1 MQATDTT
8 TATAAT
14 DSFAAAN
21 TPTNA
26 FIRQRRQLALWLA
39 ALIALL
45 LLSLTLAIT
54 LGPVRMAPQLAWQI
68 TAHEI
73 GQQLNNLGLNF
84 GGSGGD
90 WTVAQQQI
98 VWRVRLPRVLL
109 AALAGAGL
117 AVVGVAMQA
126 MVRNPLADPYLLGV
140 SSGASVGAVSVLAFG
155 TLAFAGELALPL
167 GAFGGALAA
176 CTTVYFLAHAHG
188 RLLAS
193 RLILGGVAIAYCLGG
208 VTSLIVLTTDQREL
222 ANSVLT
228 WTLGSLAGTRWDELG
243 LPALLLLAGV
253 VLLLTQARSL
263 NALLAGEETA
273 MTLGVDT
280 TRTRRWLFVLV
291 SLVTGVLVALTGPI
305 GFVGLIVPHVT
316 RMLVGAE
323 HRSVLPVAALV
334 GAIFLVWVDVFSRIS
349 FAPAEVPVGVITS
362 LLGGPFFVW
371 MLCRKNARER
381 LSL

>member
-1 MQATDTT
+1 MSMPSTLA
-8 TATAAT
+8 
-14 DSFAAAN
+14 FAL
-21 TPTNA
+21 
-26 FIRQRRQLALWLA
+26 QRRRLSLWLA
-39 ALIALL
+39 ALLALL

-54 LGPVRMAPQLAWQI
+54 LGPVRISPQQAWLI

-73 GQQLNNLGLNF
+73 GIRLGLNLQP
-84 GGSGGD
+84 GD
-90 WTVAQQQI
+90 WTSAQFQI
-98 VWRVRLPRVLL
+98 VWRVRMPRVLL

-117 AVVGVAMQA
+117 ALVGVAMQA

-140 SSGASVGAVSVLAFG
+140 SSGASVGAVSVIAFG
-155 TLAFAGELALPL
+155 ALAFAGELALPL

-176 CTTVYFLAHAHG
+176 CMAVYFLAYANG
-188 RLLAS
+188 RLLAT

-208 VTSLIVLTTDQREL
+208 VTSLIVLTADQREL

-243 LPALLLLAGV
+243 LPAALLVIGAA
-253 VLLLTQARSL
+253 LLLTQARSL
-263 NALLAGEETA
+263 NALLSGEESA
-273 MTLGVDT
+273 ATLGVDT

-323 HRSVLPVAALV
+323 HRSVLPVAALL
-334 GAIFLVWVDVFSRIS
+334 GAIFLVWVDVFSRIT

-381 LSL
+381 LVA

>member
-1 MQATDTT
+1 MSMPSTLA
-8 TATAAT
+8 
-14 DSFAAAN
+14 FAL
-21 TPTNA
+21 
-26 FIRQRRQLALWLA
+26 QRRRLSLWLA
-39 ALIALL
+39 ALLALL
-45 LLSLTLAIT
+45 LISLTLAIT
-54 LGPVRMAPQLAWQI
+54 LGPVRISPQQAWLI

-73 GQQLNNLGLNF
+73 GIRLGLNLQP
-84 GGSGGD
+84 GD
-90 WTVAQQQI
+90 WTSAQFQI
-98 VWRVRLPRVLL
+98 VWRVRMPRVLL
-109 AALAGAGL
+109 AAFAGAGL
-117 AVVGVAMQA
+117 ALVGVAMQA

-140 SSGASVGAVSVLAFG
+140 SSGASVGAVSVIAFG
-155 TLAFAGELALPL
+155 ALAFAGELALPL

-176 CTTVYFLAHAHG
+176 CTAVYFLAYANG
-188 RLLAS
+188 RLQAS

-208 VTSLIVLTTDQREL
+208 ITSLIVLTADQREL

-243 LPALLLLAGV
+243 LPAALLVIGAA
-253 VLLLTQARSL
+253 LLLTQARSL
-263 NALLAGEETA
+263 NALLSGEESA
-273 MTLGVDT
+273 ATLGVDT

-323 HRSVLPVAALV
+323 HRSVLPVAALL
-334 GAIFLVWVDVFSRIS
+334 GAIFLVWVDVFSRVT

-381 LSL
+381 LVA

>member
-1 MQATDTT
+1 MT
-8 TATAAT
+8 TANSLA
-14 DSFAAAN
+14 FAL
-21 TPTNA
+21 
-26 FIRQRRQLALWLA
+26 QRRQLTLWLA

-54 LGPVRMAPQLAWQI
+54 LGPVRIAPQQAWLI

-73 GQQLNNLGLNF
+73 GSFLGMDLQP
-84 GGSGGD
+84 GD
-90 WTVAQQQI
+90 WSTAQFQI
-98 VWRVRLPRVLL
+98 VWRVRMPRVLL
-109 AALAGAGL
+109 AALVGAGL
-117 AVVGVAMQA
+117 ALVGVAMQA

-155 TLAFAGELALPL
+155 ALAFAGDLALPL
-167 GAFGGALAA
+167 GAFGGALTA
-176 CTTVYFLAHAHG
+176 CVAVYFLAYANG
-188 RLLAS
+188 RLLAT

-208 VTSLIVLTTDQREL
+208 VTSLIVLTADQREL
-222 ANSVLT
+222 ANSILT

-243 LPALLLLAGV
+243 LPAALLV
-253 VLLLTQARSL
+253 VGAALLLTQARAL
-263 NALLAGEETA
+263 NALLSGEESA
-273 MTLGVDT
+273 ATLGVDT

-305 GFVGLIVPHVT
+305 GFVGLIVPHIT

-323 HRSVLPVAALV
+323 HRRVLPVAALV
-334 GAIFLVWVDVFSRIS
+334 GAIFLVWVDVFSRIT

-381 LSL
+381 LVT

>member
-1 MQATDTT
+1 MPSTLA
-8 TATAAT
+8 
-14 DSFAAAN
+14 FAL
-21 TPTNA
+21 
-26 FIRQRRQLALWLA
+26 QRRRLSLWLA
-39 ALIALL
+39 ALLALL
-45 LLSLTLAIT
+45 LVSLTLAIT
-54 LGPVRMAPQLAWQI
+54 LGPVRISPQQAWLI

-73 GQQLNNLGLNF
+73 GVRLGMNLQP
-84 GGSGGD
+84 GD
-90 WTVAQQQI
+90 WTSAQFQI
-98 VWRVRLPRVLL
+98 VWRVRMPRVLL
-109 AALAGAGL
+109 AALVGAGL
-117 AVVGVAMQA
+117 ALVGVAMQA

-140 SSGASVGAVSVLAFG
+140 SSGASVGAVSVIAFG
-155 TLAFAGELALPL
+155 ALAFAGELALPL

-176 CTTVYFLAHAHG
+176 CTAVYFLAYANG
-188 RLLAS
+188 RLQAS

-208 VTSLIVLTTDQREL
+208 ITSLIVLTADQREL

-243 LPALLLLAGV
+243 LPAALLVIGAA
-253 VLLLTQARSL
+253 LLLTQARSL
-263 NALLAGEETA
+263 NALLSGEESA
-273 MTLGVDT
+273 ATLGVDT

-323 HRSVLPVAALV
+323 HRSVLPVAALI
-334 GAIFLVWVDVFSRIS
+334 GAIFLVWVDVFSRIT

-381 LSL
+381 LVA

>member
-1 MQATDTT
+1 MT
-8 TATAAT
+8 TATSLA
-14 DSFAAAN
+14 FAL
-21 TPTNA
+21 
-26 FIRQRRQLALWLA
+26 QRRQLTLWLA

-54 LGPVRMAPQLAWQI
+54 LGPVRIAPQQAWLI

-73 GQQLNNLGLNF
+73 GSFLGMDLQP
-84 GGSGGD
+84 GD
-90 WTVAQQQI
+90 WSTAQFQI
-98 VWRVRLPRVLL
+98 VWRVRMPRVLL
-109 AALAGAGL
+109 AALVGAGL
-117 AVVGVAMQA
+117 ALVGVAMQA

-155 TLAFAGELALPL
+155 ALAFAGDLALPL
-167 GAFGGALAA
+167 GAFGGALTA
-176 CTTVYFLAHAHG
+176 CVAVYFLAYANG
-188 RLLAS
+188 RLLAT

-208 VTSLIVLTTDQREL
+208 VTSLIVLTADQREL
-222 ANSVLT
+222 ANSILT

-243 LPALLLLAGV
+243 LPAALLV
-253 VLLLTQARSL
+253 VGTALLLTQARAL
-263 NALLAGEETA
+263 NALLSGEESA
-273 MTLGVDT
+273 ATLGVDT

-305 GFVGLIVPHVT
+305 GFVGLIVPHIT

-323 HRSVLPVAALV
+323 HRRVLPVAALV
-334 GAIFLVWVDVFSRIS
+334 GAIFLVWVDVFSRIT

-381 LSL
+381 LVT

>member
-1 MQATDTT
+1 MK
-8 TATAAT
+8 
-14 DSFAAAN
+14 
-21 TPTNA
+21 TPTTVA
-26 FIRQRRQLALWLA
+26 FALQRRQLALWLA
-39 ALIALL
+39 ALLAVLL
-45 LLSLTLAIT
+45 VSLTLAIT
-54 LGPVRMAPQLAWQI
+54 LGPVRIAPQQAWLI
-68 TAHEI
+68 AAHEI
-73 GQQLNNLGLNF
+73 GTRLGMDLQP
-84 GGSGGD
+84 GD
-90 WTVAQQQI
+90 WNTAQFQI
-98 VWRVRLPRVLL
+98 VWRVRMPRVLL

-117 AVVGVAMQA
+117 ALVGVAMQA

-155 TLAFAGELALPL
+155 ALAFAGELALPL
-167 GAFGGALAA
+167 GAFGGALIA
-176 CTTVYFLAHAHG
+176 CVSVYLLAYANG
-188 RLLAS
+188 RLQAS

-208 VTSLIVLTTDQREL
+208 VTSLIVLTADQREL

-243 LPALLLLAGV
+243 LPAALLVIGAA
-253 VLLLTQARSL
+253 LLLTQARAL
-263 NALLAGEETA
+263 NALLSGEESA
-273 MTLGVDT
+273 ATLGVDT

-305 GFVGLIVPHVT
+305 GFVGLIVPHIT

-323 HRSVLPVAALV
+323 HRRVLPVAALI
-334 GAIFLVWVDVFSRIS
+334 GAIFLVWVDVFSRIA

-381 LSL
+381 LAV

>member
-1 MQATDTT
+1 MPSTLA
-8 TATAAT
+8 
-14 DSFAAAN
+14 FAL
-21 TPTNA
+21 
-26 FIRQRRQLALWLA
+26 QRRRLSLWLA
-39 ALIALL
+39 ALLALL
-45 LLSLTLAIT
+45 LVSLTLAIT
-54 LGPVRMAPQLAWQI
+54 LGPVRISPQQAWLI

-73 GQQLNNLGLNF
+73 GVRLSMNLQP
-84 GGSGGD
+84 GD
-90 WTVAQQQI
+90 WTSAQFQI
-98 VWRVRLPRVLL
+98 VWRVRMPRVLL
-109 AALAGAGL
+109 AALVGAGL
-117 AVVGVAMQA
+117 ALVGVAMQA

-140 SSGASVGAVSVLAFG
+140 SSGASVGAVSVIAFG
-155 TLAFAGELALPL
+155 ALAFAGELALPL

-176 CTTVYFLAHAHG
+176 CMAVYFLAYANG
-188 RLLAS
+188 RLQAS

-208 VTSLIVLTTDQREL
+208 ITSLIVLTADQREL

-243 LPALLLLAGV
+243 LPAALLVIGAA
-253 VLLLTQARSL
+253 LLLTQARSL
-263 NALLAGEETA
+263 NALLSGEESA
-273 MTLGVDT
+273 ATLGVDT

-323 HRSVLPVAALV
+323 HRSVLPVAALT
-334 GAIFLVWVDVFSRIS
+334 GAIFLVWVDVFSRIT

-381 LSL
+381 LVA

>member
-1 MQATDTT
+1 MSMPSTLA
-8 TATAAT
+8 
-14 DSFAAAN
+14 FAL
-21 TPTNA
+21 
-26 FIRQRRQLALWLA
+26 QRRRMSLWLA
-39 ALIALL
+39 ALLALL
-45 LLSLTLAIT
+45 LVSLTLAIT
-54 LGPVRMAPQLAWQI
+54 LGPVRISPQQAWLI

-73 GQQLNNLGLNF
+73 GIRLGLNLQP
-84 GGSGGD
+84 GD
-90 WTVAQQQI
+90 WTSAQFQI
-98 VWRVRLPRVLL
+98 VWRVRMPRVLL

-117 AVVGVAMQA
+117 ALVGVAMQA

-140 SSGASVGAVSVLAFG
+140 SSGASMGAVSVIAFG
-155 TLAFAGELALPL
+155 ALAFAGELALPL

-176 CTTVYFLAHAHG
+176 CMAVYFLAYANG
-188 RLLAS
+188 RLLAT

-208 VTSLIVLTTDQREL
+208 VTSLIVLTADQREL

-243 LPALLLLAGV
+243 LPAALLAIGAA
-253 VLLLTQARSL
+253 LLLTQARSL
-263 NALLAGEETA
+263 NALLSGEESA
-273 MTLGVDT
+273 ATLGVDT

-323 HRSVLPVAALV
+323 HRSVLPVAALL
-334 GAIFLVWVDVFSRIS
+334 GAIFLVWVDVFSRIT

-381 LSL
+381 LVA

>member
-1 MQATDTT
+1 MMQTAEHPSSAASVS
-8 TATAAT
+8 ATA
-14 DSFAAAN
+14 
-21 TPTNA
+21 NA
-26 FIRQRRQLALWLA
+26 FSAQRRQLALWLA

-68 TAHEI
+68 TVHEI
-73 GQQLNNLGLNF
+73 GLQLNNLGLNF
-84 GGSGGD
+84 GASGGD

-208 VTSLIVLTTDQREL
+208 VTSLIVLTADQREL

>member
-1 MQATDTT
+1 MSMPSTLA
-8 TATAAT
+8 
-14 DSFAAAN
+14 FAL
-21 TPTNA
+21 
-26 FIRQRRQLALWLA
+26 QRRRLSLWLA
-39 ALIALL
+39 ALLALL
-45 LLSLTLAIT
+45 LVSLTLAIT
-54 LGPVRMAPQLAWQI
+54 LGPVRMSPQQAWLI

-73 GQQLNNLGLNF
+73 GVRLGLNLQP
-84 GGSGGD
+84 GD
-90 WTVAQQQI
+90 WTSAQFQI
-98 VWRVRLPRVLL
+98 VWRVRMPRVLL

-117 AVVGVAMQA
+117 ALVGVAMQA

-140 SSGASVGAVSVLAFG
+140 SSGASVGAVSVIAFG
-155 TLAFAGELALPL
+155 ALAFAGDLALSL

-176 CTTVYFLAHAHG
+176 CMAVYFLAYANG

-208 VTSLIVLTTDQREL
+208 VTSLIVLTADQREL

-243 LPALLLLAGV
+243 LPAALLAIGAA
-253 VLLLTQARSL
+253 LLLTQARAL
-263 NALLAGEETA
+263 NALLSGEESA
-273 MTLGVDT
+273 ATLGVDS

-323 HRSVLPVAALV
+323 HRSVLPVAALL
-334 GAIFLVWVDVFSRIS
+334 GAIFLVWVDVFSRIT

-381 LSL
+381 LAA

>member
-1 MQATDTT
+1 MSMPSTLA
-8 TATAAT
+8 
-14 DSFAAAN
+14 FAL
-21 TPTNA
+21 
-26 FIRQRRQLALWLA
+26 QRRRLSLWLA
-39 ALIALL
+39 ALLALL
-45 LLSLTLAIT
+45 LVSLTLAIT
-54 LGPVRMAPQLAWQI
+54 LGPVRISPQQAWLI

-73 GQQLNNLGLNF
+73 GVRLGLNLQP
-84 GGSGGD
+84 GD
-90 WTVAQQQI
+90 WTSAQFQI
-98 VWRVRLPRVLL
+98 VWRVRMPRVLL
-109 AALAGAGL
+109 AALVGAGL
-117 AVVGVAMQA
+117 ALVGVAMQA

-140 SSGASVGAVSVLAFG
+140 SSGASVGAVSVIAFG
-155 TLAFAGELALPL
+155 ALAFAGELALPL

-176 CTTVYFLAHAHG
+176 CMAVYFLAYANG
-188 RLLAS
+188 RLQAS

-208 VTSLIVLTTDQREL
+208 ITSLIVLTADQREL

-243 LPALLLLAGV
+243 LPAALLVIGAA
-253 VLLLTQARSL
+253 LLLTQARSL
-263 NALLAGEETA
+263 NALLSGEESA
-273 MTLGVDT
+273 ATLGVDT

-323 HRSVLPVAALV
+323 HRSVLPVAALT
-334 GAIFLVWVDVFSRIS
+334 GAIFLVWVDVFSRIT

-381 LSL
+381 LVA

>member
-1 MQATDTT
+1 MSMPSTLA
-8 TATAAT
+8 
-14 DSFAAAN
+14 FAL
-21 TPTNA
+21 
-26 FIRQRRQLALWLA
+26 QRRRLSLWLV
-39 ALIALL
+39 ALLALL
-45 LLSLTLAIT
+45 LISLTLAIT
-54 LGPVRMAPQLAWQI
+54 LGPVRISPQQAWLI

-73 GQQLNNLGLNF
+73 GIRLGLNLQP
-84 GGSGGD
+84 GD
-90 WTVAQQQI
+90 WTSAQFQI
-98 VWRVRLPRVLL
+98 VWRVRMPRVLL

-117 AVVGVAMQA
+117 ALVGVAMQA

-140 SSGASVGAVSVLAFG
+140 SSGASVGAVSVIAFG
-155 TLAFAGELALPL
+155 ALAFAGELALPL

-176 CTTVYFLAHAHG
+176 CTAVYFLAYANG
-188 RLLAS
+188 RLQAS

-208 VTSLIVLTTDQREL
+208 ITSLIVLTADQREL

-243 LPALLLLAGV
+243 LPAALLVIGAA
-253 VLLLTQARSL
+253 LLLTQARSL
-263 NALLAGEETA
+263 NALLSGEESA
-273 MTLGVDT
+273 ATLGVDT

-323 HRSVLPVAALV
+323 HRSVLPVAALL
-334 GAIFLVWVDVFSRIS
+334 GAIFLVWVDVFSRIT

-381 LSL
+381 LVA